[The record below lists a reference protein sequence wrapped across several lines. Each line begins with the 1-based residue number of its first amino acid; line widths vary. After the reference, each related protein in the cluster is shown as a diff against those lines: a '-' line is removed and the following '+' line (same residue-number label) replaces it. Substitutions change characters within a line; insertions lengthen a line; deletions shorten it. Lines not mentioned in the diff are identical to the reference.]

1 MRIGELAER
10 AGVTPR
16 TIRYYEKLGLLG
28 PSERAG
34 TGFRYYGEA
43 ELARLEK
50 IDSLKQL
57 GLSLEEIQGVID
69 LYFADAAG
77 ALQGKQKIVQMLEQH
92 LRETERKIADLV
104 AFRAELQANIA
115 RMRRWIAESERS

>member
-16 TIRYYEKLGLLG
+16 TIRYYEKLQLLG

-34 TGFRYYGEA
+34 RGFRYYTEV

-50 IDSLKQL
+50 IDALKNL
-57 GLSLEEIQGVID
+57 GLSLEEIQSVID
-69 LYFADAAG
+69 LYFAEVGG
-77 ALQGKQKIVQMLEQH
+77 ALQGKQRILEILEQH
-92 LRETERKIADLV
+92 LRETESRIVDLV
-104 AFRAELQANIA
+104 AFRADLQANIA
-115 RMRRWIAESERS
+115 RMRRRIAETTPS